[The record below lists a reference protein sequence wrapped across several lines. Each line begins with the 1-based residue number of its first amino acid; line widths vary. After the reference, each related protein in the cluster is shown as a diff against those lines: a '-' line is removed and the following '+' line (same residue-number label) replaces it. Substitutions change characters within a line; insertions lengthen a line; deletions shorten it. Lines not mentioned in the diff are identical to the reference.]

1 MVHPGGF
8 EPPTA
13 RFVAEY
19 SIQLS
24 YGCIGKLALLR
35 VSVTTNTCHTEYD
48 GLIGRVTRLCLALRA
63 AAFTALSLLIQKEDG
78 ASGRIRTSDRSVR
91 SRVLYPAEL
100 RMQNGGE
107 AGFEPRMQLLT
118 AYSLSRGAPS
128 ASRPPHH
135 TRLFRVLRRTCFCS
149 SSLRWRTYYFL
160 VLISQTLFRD
170 LFRLHTSHAIRV
182 QKRQKGQFINRKS
195 ALTLA

>member
-1 MVHPGGF
+1 MHPGGLLALRLALRAVAKATLSSLVLAVSTATSSIPSSLKITENMVHPGGF

-63 AAFTALSLLIQKEDG
+63 AAFTALFSLNSERRWCIRED
-78 ASGRIRTSDRSVR
+78 SN
-91 SRVLYPAEL
+91 L
-100 RMQNGGE
+100 RPLG
-107 AGFEPRMQLLT
+107 
-118 AYSLSRGAPS
+118 S
-128 ASRPPHH
+128 
-135 TRLFRVLRRTCFCS
+135 
-149 SSLRWRTYYFL
+149 
-160 VLISQTLFRD
+160 
-170 LFRLHTSHAIRV
+170 
-182 QKRQKGQFINRKS
+182 
-195 ALTLA
+195 